1 MPFPNRLILLALTSL
16 FPIPN
21 HPGSIAGTLVDY
33 EQVGKVTP
41 CFVPGHDCQQQI
53 IDVIDAARHD
63 LLIQAYS
70 FTSAPI
76 AQALVR
82 AERRGVKVTAILDKS
97 QRSERY
103 SGARFLINAGIPV
116 WIDDRPAIAHNKV
129 IVADERI
136 TVTGSFN
143 FTKAAQ
149 ERNAENIVVID
160 DPRIAA
166 AYRQNIQARLGQSEP
181 LE

>member
-1 MPFPNRLILLALTSL
+1 MDVMAAALI
-16 FPIPN
+16 
-21 HPGSIAGTLVDY
+21 DY
-33 EQVGKVTP
+33 EKVGKVTP

-53 IDVIDAARHD
+53 IDVIDSASKD

-129 IVADERI
+129 IVADGRI

-166 AYRQNIQARLGQSEP
+166 AYRQNIQDRLGQSEP

>member
-1 MPFPNRLILLALTSL
+1 MGLISL
-16 FPIPN
+16 FLMIN
-21 HPGSIAGTLVDY
+21 DPGPIAGALVDY
-33 EQVGKVTP
+33 EHVGKVTP

-82 AERRGVKVTAILDKS
+82 AEQRGVKVTAILDKS

-116 WIDDRPAIAHNKV
+116 WIDERPAIAHNKV
-129 IVADERI
+129 IVADARI

-166 AYRQNIQARLGQSEP
+166 AYRQNIESRIESSEP

>member
-1 MPFPNRLILLALTSL
+1 MPRPIRLLLLGLTSL
-16 FPIPN
+16 FSPIGGPAAFAA
-21 HPGSIAGTLVDY
+21 PLVDY
-33 EQVGKVTP
+33 EHVGKVTP

-53 IDVIDAARHD
+53 IDVIDGARHD

-116 WIDDRPAIAHNKV
+116 WIDERPAIAHNKV
-129 IVADERI
+129 IVADNQI

-160 DPRIAA
+160 DARIAA